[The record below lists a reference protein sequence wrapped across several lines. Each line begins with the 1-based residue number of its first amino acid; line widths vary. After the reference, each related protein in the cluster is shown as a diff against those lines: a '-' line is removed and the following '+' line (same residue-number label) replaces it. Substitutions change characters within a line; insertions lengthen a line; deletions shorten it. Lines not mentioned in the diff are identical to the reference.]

1 MQPLFRGFS
10 IHSAFL
16 KQLLFNSASLTAAT
30 IAVAVALFAFS
41 PALLETIELNW
52 LDLRF
57 RARGP
62 LAPGPAVVVAAIDEK
77 SLAAEGR
84 WPWPRSR
91 IAALVD
97 ALSRDGAKVI
107 GFDVLFSET
116 AEDARLAL
124 IGELERAVDTQKIDN
139 ARLKGLL
146 RESRTAAD
154 HDRMLVS
161 ALERSSTPVVLGY
174 FFHMNEES
182 VGFRLDA
189 PEIERRLEAIAGSK
203 YPLVYRDPQAPSV
216 PFIKSYAPQ
225 GNLGHFAEA
234 AASSGY
240 FSVVSDPDGVV
251 RWMPLMIQG
260 GDDIYPPLSVLCVWH
275 YLGKPQ
281 LAVRSGPYGVDGVQ
295 IGERFVPTDEAG
307 RMFINYRG
315 PPQSFP
321 TYSISDILA
330 GTLPSGTFKD
340 RIVLVGAT
348 AIGIGDIRTTPFGP
362 LFPGPEV
369 HANVVDN
376 ILAGDFIEK
385 PRWSTVFDLS
395 AIVSLGLLLG
405 LILPRTSALAG
416 VLFSGVLFAAYV
428 LAAYWLFAKAR
439 IGLNM
444 VYPLFTVAATYTVLT
459 LYRFLTEERERKRIR
474 NTFQQY
480 VAPDVVE
487 LILKDPAGVR
497 LGGEEKVLTA
507 LLSDMEGFSTYS
519 ERHTPKEVITV
530 MSDYYAEM
538 TDEIFAVQGTLVEYV
553 GDELFAL
560 YGAPVTQPDHA
571 KRACAC
577 ALAMR
582 ARRAALGD
590 AWEKIGRPRI
600 KARTGINTGNMLV
613 GNIGSKY
620 RIHYA
625 ATGDAVNL
633 ASRLE
638 GLNKIY
644 GTEIIISG
652 DTAEL
657 VAGAF
662 RLRELD
668 LTRVKGREQALRIYE
683 LISAADMPLPA
694 EQEKLLRLYE
704 AGLTPYRERRWDEA
718 LELFGKCLRV
728 RPNDGASKLMEWR
741 CRTYR
746 DNPPPEDWDGTFE
759 DRRGRHTK

>member
-1 MQPLFRGFS
+1 MKFQAPWLASKLALLKS
-10 IHSAFL
+10 IVFKPA
-16 KQLLFNSASLTAAT
+16 ALTTAT
-30 IAVAVALFAFS
+30 IAVVVALFALS
-41 PALLETIELNW
+41 PTLLETIELNW

-62 LAPGPAVVVAAIDEK
+62 VAPGPAVVIAAIDEK

-107 GFDVLFSET
+107 SFDVLFSET

-124 IGELERAVDTQKIDN
+124 IGELERAVNTQSIDN
-139 ARLKGLL
+139 AQLKKLL
-146 RESRTAAD
+146 RESRMAAD
-154 HDRMLVS
+154 HDRALVS
-161 ALERSSTPVVLGY
+161 ALKRSSTPVVLGY

-182 VGFRLDA
+182 VGFGLDA
-189 PEIERRLEAIAGSK
+189 PEIKRRLEAIAGSK
-203 YPLVYRDPQAPSV
+203 YPLVYRDAQTASV
-216 PFIKSYAPQ
+216 PVIKAYAPQ
-225 GNLGHFAEA
+225 GNLGAFAAA

-251 RWMPLMIQG
+251 RWMPLVIQG
-260 GDDIYPPLSVLCVWH
+260 GEDLFPPLAVLSVWH

-295 IGERFVPTDEAG
+295 IGERLVPTDEAG
-307 RMFINYRG
+307 RLFINYRG
-315 PPQSFP
+315 PPRSFP
-321 TYSISDILA
+321 TFSISDILE
-330 GTLPSGTFKD
+330 GKLPRGTFKD
-340 RIVLVGAT
+340 KIVLVGAT

-376 ILAGDFIEK
+376 VLAGDFIEK

-395 AIVSLGLLLG
+395 AIVGLGVLLG
-405 LILPRTSALAG
+405 LILPRTNALTGLA
-416 VLFSGVLFAAYV
+416 FSGALFAGYV
-428 LAAYWLFAKAR
+428 LAAYWLFAQAR
-439 IGLNM
+439 IALNM
-444 VYPLFTVAATYTVLT
+444 VYPLFAVAATYTMLT
-459 LYRFLTEERERKRIR
+459 VYRFLTEERERKRIR
-474 NTFQQY
+474 GAFQNY
-480 VAPDVVE
+480 VAPEVVE
-487 LILKDPAGVR
+487 IVLKEPGGVQ

-519 ERHTPKEVITV
+519 EHVSPKEVITV
-530 MSDYYAEM
+530 LSDYYAEM

-560 YGAPVTQPDHA
+560 YGAPVTQADHA
-571 KRACAC
+571 TRACNC
-577 ALAMR
+577 ALAMQ

-600 KARTGINTGNMLV
+600 KARTGINSGNMLV

-668 LTRVKGREQALRIYE
+668 MTRVKGREQVLRIYE
-683 LISAADMPLPA
+683 LLGVADMHVP
-694 EQEKLLRLYE
+694 EQQEELLELYQ
-704 AGLTPYRERRWDEA
+704 AGLTPYRERRWDDA
-718 LELFGKCLRV
+718 LKLFGKCLRIN
-728 RPNDGASKLMEWR
+728 PDDGASKLMEWR
-741 CRTYR
+741 CQMYR
-746 DNPPPEDWDGTFE
+746 ENPPSEDWDGTFE
-759 DRRGRHTK
+759 DRRGRHSK